1 MPKAQGSKHKAKGSK
16 LKLWIL
22 CLGTCA
28 LVLVPLVVSAQFPL
42 RRRSS
47 QGDVT
52 VPYDSH
58 YVFTRI
64 RYGANLSRGFFG
76 GADGWAHDYPTADR
90 NLAAIID
97 YITNMRVR
105 MDGSNIL
112 DLDDPEVSEN
122 PIIYMSEPGFWTT
135 TPEEATSLRAYLLK
149 GGLIIFDDF
158 EGDGDWRN
166 LVQQMSR
173 ALPDHHF
180 LPIDVTHPIFHS
192 FFDIKELNVP
202 HPMVNVP
209 PGYFAMFENNDV
221 SGRMIA
227 LANWNNDLG
236 DYWEWSAEG
245 LYGSDPT
252 NDAYRLGVNYIVYAM
267 TH

>member
-1 MPKAQGSKHKAKGSK
+1 MRPTPAAAA
-16 LKLWIL
+16 LLL
-22 CLGTCA
+22 
-28 LVLVPLVVSAQFPL
+28 LVLALPLVAAGQG
-42 RRRSS
+42 RRASR
-47 QGDVT
+47 QAAAT
-52 VPYDSH
+52 VDYDSH
-58 YVFTRI
+58 FVFTRI
-64 RYGANLSRGFFG
+64 RYGGAAGLARGFFG

-90 NLAAIID
+90 NLAAILD

-112 DLDDPEVSEN
+112 DLDDPKIFEN
-122 PIIYMSEPGFWTT
+122 PVLYMSEPGFWTT
-135 TPEEATSLRAYLLK
+135 HEAEARNLRAYLLK
-149 GGLIIFDDF
+149 GGFIIFDDF
-158 EGDGDWRN
+158 RDADWDN
-166 LVQQMSR
+166 LVAQMKH

-180 LPIDVTHPIFHS
+180 IPITITHSIFHS
-192 FFDIKELNVP
+192 FFDIKHLDVP
-202 HPMVNVP
+202 HPYANVP
-209 PGYFAMFENNDV
+209 PDYLALFEDNDP
-221 SGRMIA
+221 SGRMLA